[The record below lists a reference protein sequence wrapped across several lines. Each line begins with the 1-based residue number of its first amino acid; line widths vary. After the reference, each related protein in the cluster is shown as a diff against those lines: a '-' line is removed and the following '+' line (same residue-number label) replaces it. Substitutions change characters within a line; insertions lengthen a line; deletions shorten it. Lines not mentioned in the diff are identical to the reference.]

1 MVSPAAIR
9 KNPSAPP
16 FPTGF
21 PTDRAG
27 PLWLQSV
34 WLWLALCALA
44 ALPIWMCA
52 GVPPLVDLGGHLG
65 RYAIQIDG
73 GRSAD
78 LAQWYDFHWALLPNL
93 GVDLLVELLA
103 PHFGLETALRGIVM
117 AIPVIAVGGWLVL
130 TRTVHGRLSPFA
142 LFALPLA
149 YSYPFEFGFVN
160 FCLATALAGWA
171 LALWI
176 ALGQRGAIGWRWLV
190 FVPIACALWL
200 CHLVGWF
207 IFCLFAAADEWVR
220 LRDRGG
226 TRGLALAH
234 LALAL
239 SGLMAPWLIVAALV
253 HAPAAHEPSTDWFNV
268 PDKLGQLLM
277 GLRDCWMA
285 WDLPSALLQC
295 ALIGWAWRSARFS
308 RHRGLALGVIWLAL
322 VYAVIPGTVAG
333 SSRADMRLV
342 PTLIAMALIAIAPP
356 RPDDRRMAMMLACAG
371 LAFVT
376 ARFAGNAA
384 SMVLF
389 DRQFGADLAVLDRI
403 PARSSLISLAV
414 EPCHQTF
421 LPWRRARRS
430 HLGGYAIAR
439 RHDFSNDQWTRAGVQ
454 LVSVHNPAA
463 GRFET
468 DTSELAHEPDCGDAM
483 VIQRVVKDVP
493 RHGHYLWIIWD
504 GVERAIPG
512 WRPVARSPGSVVY
525 APA

>member
-333 SSRADMRLV
+333 SSRGTHFDRHGADRDCS
-342 PTLIAMALIAIAPP
+342 TPP
-356 RPDDRRMAMMLACAG
+356 RRPADGDDARLCRTCLCHRALCRKCRQHGVVRPAIRRRSRRAGSHSRAFIADQSGGRAVPSDVPALA
-371 LAFVT
+371 
-376 ARFAGNAA
+376 
-384 SMVLF
+384 
-389 DRQFGADLAVLDRI
+389 
-403 PARSSLISLAV
+403 ARSAQPSGWLRHCPAPRFFKRSV
-414 EPCHQTF
+414 DPG
-421 LPWRRARRS
+421 RRATGQRAQSRR
-430 HLGGYAIAR
+430 
-439 RHDFSNDQWTRAGVQ
+439 RAV
-454 LVSVHNPAA
+454 
-463 GRFET
+463 
-468 DTSELAHEPDCGDAM
+468 
-483 VIQRVVKDVP
+483 
-493 RHGHYLWIIWD
+493 
-504 GVERAIPG
+504 
-512 WRPVARSPGSVVY
+512 
-525 APA
+525 